1 MEKKFVP
8 ENSRSYTPVGE
19 YASKILTGIK
29 KHWYIIAVLAGICC
43 VGFTLYS
50 YRAYTPQYTAA
61 ATFTVTPKGDSL
73 SSYTSISS
81 NASTQQLEKTFPYI
95 ITSAPLTR
103 VVAED
108 LGLSYV
114 PETLTATAVEDTN
127 LFTITATAVED
138 TNLFTITV
146 TSSNYETAY
155 NVLKSVINN
164 YPSVAEYVVGATDLV
179 LVVPPSASSTPIN
192 PISYREKALIGTAVG
207 ALLGLLI
214 VFFLENLNHTVRH
227 PDEIRKL
234 LNNQR
239 LGSIVKVVKK
249 KSSHSTGSLT
259 IDDAHTDPRFK
270 ESVFSIRN
278 KIIKLCVD
286 QKINS
291 VMVAS
296 TTTNEGKT
304 TVAANLAIALAKKH
318 YRTVIIDC
326 DLRNPTV
333 RQQLNIP
340 ESCSLGI
347 VDVITGGC
355 SLQDAIVKTKKNG
368 LYVLPGTIPVNNA
381 SELMGSKQLAD
392 LVGALEKIFDYVV
405 IDAPPVGIVSD
416 ALEMKDYVGGLVFV
430 VRQDYAKVSKI
441 LDSISL
447 FGYSKIKILGCIF
460 NMASGVLST
469 RGYGRYGYNS
479 YGGYGSYGSYGR
491 YGYGYGQYGDY
502 YGNEENSQ
510 AEEASYTDSDSADE
524 D

>member
-73 SSYTSISS
+73 SAYTSISS

-114 PETLTATAVEDTN
+114 PGTL
-127 LFTITATAVED
+127 TATAVED

-278 KIIKLCVD
+278 KIIKLCTD

-296 TTTNEGKT
+296 TNTNEGKT

-392 LVGALEKIFDYVV
+392 LVAALEKIFDYVV

-430 VRQDYAKVSKI
+430 LRQDYAKVSKI

>member
-19 YASKILTGIK
+19 YVSKILTGIK

-73 SSYTSISS
+73 SAYTSISS

-114 PETLTATAVEDTN
+114 PGTL
-127 LFTITATAVED
+127 TATAVED

-278 KIIKLCVD
+278 KIIKLCAD

-502 YGNEENSQ
+502 YGNEENSR

>member
-50 YRAYTPQYTAA
+50 YAAYTPQYTAA

-73 SSYTSISS
+73 SAYTSISS

-108 LGLSYV
+108 LGLSDV
-114 PETLTATAVEDTN
+114 PGTL
-127 LFTITATAVED
+127 TATAVED

-207 ALLGLLI
+207 VLLGLLI

-278 KIIKLCVD
+278 KIIKLCAD

-510 AEEASYTDSDSADE
+510 AEETSYTDSDSADE

>member
-50 YRAYTPQYTAA
+50 YRAYTPQYTAV

-73 SSYTSISS
+73 SAYTSISS

-114 PETLTATAVEDTN
+114 PGTL
-127 LFTITATAVED
+127 TATAVED

-278 KIIKLCVD
+278 KIIKLCAD

-510 AEEASYTDSDSADE
+510 AEEASNTDSASADE

>member
-8 ENSRSYTPVGE
+8 ENSRSYMPVGE

-29 KHWYIIAVLAGICC
+29 KYWYIIAVLAGICC

-73 SSYTSISS
+73 SAYTSISS

-108 LGLSYV
+108 LGLSDV
-114 PETLTATAVEDTN
+114 PGTL
-127 LFTITATAVED
+127 TATAVED

-278 KIIKLCVD
+278 KIIKLCAD

>member
-73 SSYTSISS
+73 SAYTSISS

-114 PETLTATAVEDTN
+114 PGTL
-127 LFTITATAVED
+127 TATAVED

-278 KIIKLCVD
+278 KIIKLCAD

-291 VMVAS
+291 VMIAS

>member
-73 SSYTSISS
+73 SAYTSISS

-114 PETLTATAVEDTN
+114 PGTL
-127 LFTITATAVED
+127 TATAVED

-278 KIIKLCVD
+278 KIIKLCTD

-326 DLRNPTV
+326 DLRNPIV

-392 LVGALEKIFDYVV
+392 LVAALEKIFDYVV

>member
-50 YRAYTPQYTAA
+50 YAAYTPQYTAA

-73 SSYTSISS
+73 SAYTSISS

-108 LGLSYV
+108 LGLSDV
-114 PETLTATAVEDTN
+114 PGTL
-127 LFTITATAVED
+127 TATAVED

-278 KIIKLCVD
+278 KIIKLCAD

-405 IDAPPVGIVSD
+405 IDVPPVGIVSD

>member
-50 YRAYTPQYTAA
+50 YAAYTPQYTAA

-73 SSYTSISS
+73 SAYTSISS

-103 VVAED
+103 VVVED
-108 LGLSYV
+108 LGLSDV
-114 PETLTATAVEDTN
+114 PGTL
-127 LFTITATAVED
+127 TATAVED

-278 KIIKLCVD
+278 KIIKLCAD

-392 LVGALEKIFDYVV
+392 LVAALEKIFDYVV

>member
-50 YRAYTPQYTAA
+50 YAAYTPQYTAA

-73 SSYTSISS
+73 SAYTSISS

-108 LGLSYV
+108 LGLSDV
-114 PETLTATAVEDTN
+114 PGTL
-127 LFTITATAVED
+127 TATAVED

-278 KIIKLCVD
+278 KIIKLCAD

-392 LVGALEKIFDYVV
+392 LVAALEKIFDYVV

-479 YGGYGSYGSYGR
+479 YGGYGSYGSYGYGR

>member
-50 YRAYTPQYTAA
+50 YRAYTPQYTAV

-73 SSYTSISS
+73 SAYTSISS

-114 PETLTATAVEDTN
+114 PGTL
-127 LFTITATAVED
+127 TATAVED

-214 VFFLENLNHTVRH
+214 VFFLENFNHTVRH

-278 KIIKLCVD
+278 KIIKLCAD

>member
-50 YRAYTPQYTAA
+50 YAAYTPQYTAA

-73 SSYTSISS
+73 SAYTSISS

-108 LGLSYV
+108 LGLSDV
-114 PETLTATAVEDTN
+114 PGTL
-127 LFTITATAVED
+127 TATAVED

-278 KIIKLCVD
+278 KIIKLCAE

>member
-8 ENSRSYTPVGE
+8 ENSRSYMPVGE

-73 SSYTSISS
+73 SAYTSISS

-114 PETLTATAVEDTN
+114 PG
-127 LFTITATAVED
+127 TITATAVED

-278 KIIKLCVD
+278 KIIKLCAD

-510 AEEASYTDSDSADE
+510 AEEASNTDSASADE

>member
-73 SSYTSISS
+73 SAYTSISS

-108 LGLSYV
+108 LGLSDV
-114 PETLTATAVEDTN
+114 PGTL
-127 LFTITATAVED
+127 TATAVED

-207 ALLGLLI
+207 VLLGLLI

-278 KIIKLCVD
+278 KIIKLCAD

-347 VDVITGGC
+347 VDVITGTC

-479 YGGYGSYGSYGR
+479 LWRLWQLRKLRQIWLWLRSVR
-491 YGYGYGQYGDY
+491 RLLWQ
-502 YGNEENSQ
+502 
-510 AEEASYTDSDSADE
+510 
-524 D
+524 

>member
-114 PETLTATAVEDTN
+114 PG
-127 LFTITATAVED
+127 TITATAVED

-278 KIIKLCVD
+278 KIIKLCAD

>member
-43 VGFTLYS
+43 GGFTLYS
-50 YRAYTPQYTAA
+50 YAAYTPQYTAA

-73 SSYTSISS
+73 SAYTSISS

-108 LGLSYV
+108 LGLSDV
-114 PETLTATAVEDTN
+114 PGTL
-127 LFTITATAVED
+127 TATAVED

-214 VFFLENLNHTVRH
+214 VFFLENLNHTIRH

-278 KIIKLCVD
+278 KIIKLCAD

-392 LVGALEKIFDYVV
+392 LVAALEKIFDYVV
-405 IDAPPVGIVSD
+405 IDVPPVGIVSD

-479 YGGYGSYGSYGR
+479 YGGYGSYGYGR

>member
-50 YRAYTPQYTAA
+50 YAAYTPQYTAA

-73 SSYTSISS
+73 SAYTSISS

-108 LGLSYV
+108 LGLSDV
-114 PETLTATAVEDTN
+114 PGTL
-127 LFTITATAVED
+127 TATAVED

-179 LVVPPSASSTPIN
+179 LVVPLSASSTPIN

-278 KIIKLCVD
+278 KIIKLCAD

-405 IDAPPVGIVSD
+405 IDVPPVGIVSD

-479 YGGYGSYGSYGR
+479 YGGYGSYGSYG
-491 YGYGYGQYGDY
+491 YGRYGYGQYGDY

-510 AEEASYTDSDSADE
+510 AEETSYTDSDSADE

>member
-73 SSYTSISS
+73 SAYTSISS

-114 PETLTATAVEDTN
+114 PGTL
-127 LFTITATAVED
+127 TATAVED

-278 KIIKLCVD
+278 KIIKLCAN

>member
-8 ENSRSYTPVGE
+8 ENSRSYMPVGE

-73 SSYTSISS
+73 SAYTSISS

-114 PETLTATAVEDTN
+114 PG
-127 LFTITATAVED
+127 TITATAVED

-278 KIIKLCVD
+278 KIIKLCAD